1 MELWWVWVCVHILN
15 IYSCLFFLPEF
26 HWRLQNRIWKYGLGK
41 KQAWLRHYLA
51 YKLFSCIL
59 NYKEKLVYIL
69 CPLDIGVLLQVFGNK
84 LVLPYL
90 DQITKRDCGIYLP
103 IKNKY
108 YHCTFVCLSFYLYI
122 YIYIYWEV
130 FQWTEVWVLWTTLT
144 FQLQFPLQGPT
155 LKLTPHY
162 KRNHLNQF
170 FKASQPII
178 WNLVLNKMCPFSSSE
193 ESVFLNSK
201 QATSCIINNCC
212 LKNP

>member
-108 YHCTFVCLSFYLYI
+108 YHCTFVCLSLYLYI
-122 YIYIYWEV
+122 YIYILRSVPMNRSLGSLNYINIPV
-130 FQWTEVWVLWTTLT
+130 TV
-144 FQLQFPLQGPT
+144 PT
-155 LKLTPHY
+155 AGT
-162 KRNHLNQF
+162 N
-170 FKASQPII
+170 
-178 WNLVLNKMCPFSSSE
+178 SE
-193 ESVFLNSK
+193 
-201 QATSCIINNCC
+201 A
-212 LKNP
+212 NPSL